1 MSFREGCRRFSGRLP
16 SLFLTLIWVQI
27 WLRGTPLNAVTTFTD
42 RFFLSSKIRGFFG
55 VAAMK
60 EFNANQAL
68 IITLDK
74 DASLEQIWAVC
85 LPSVSGNER

>member
-1 MSFREGCRRFSGRLP
+1 M
-16 SLFLTLIWVQI
+16 
-27 WLRGTPLNAVTTFTD
+27 
-42 RFFLSSKIRGFFG
+42 SSKIRGFFG

-74 DASLEQIWAVC
+74 DSSLKTDRGEVPAISFWKWA
-85 LPSVSGNER
+85 LSKA